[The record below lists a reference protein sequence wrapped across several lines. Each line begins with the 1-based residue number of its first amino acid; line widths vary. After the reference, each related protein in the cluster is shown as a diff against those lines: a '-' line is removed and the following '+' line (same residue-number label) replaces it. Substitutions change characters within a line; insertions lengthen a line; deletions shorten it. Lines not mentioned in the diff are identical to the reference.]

1 MATAIYITREE
12 LVRHTPLNGNID
24 MDKIIHFSKIAQ
36 DIHIQGFLGTRL
48 YDKLNT
54 DIIAGNLAGTYLNLV
69 NKYLKPVVIH
79 LTFLEFLPFSQYTI
93 SNNGVFKKTAESST
107 IPSVKEMDRMQDAAR
122 DTADHYV
129 RRLIDHLTFE
139 SGKGTY
145 PEYNLITS
153 NSDEMQPQKDIS
165 FGGWQI

>member
-1 MATAIYITREE
+1 MSTAIYITREE

-36 DIHIQGFLGTRL
+36 DIHVQGYLGTKL
-48 YDKLNT
+48 YDKINNE
-54 DIIAGNLAGTYLNLV
+54 IIAGTISGSYLELV
-69 NKYLKPVVIH
+69 NKYLKQVVIH

-93 SNNGVFKKTAESST
+93 SNNGVFKKTAEAST
-107 IPSVKEMDRMQDAAR
+107 VPTVAEMDRMKEAAR

-129 RRLIDHLTFE
+129 RRLIDHLRFE

-145 PEYNLITS
+145 PEYNLTTS